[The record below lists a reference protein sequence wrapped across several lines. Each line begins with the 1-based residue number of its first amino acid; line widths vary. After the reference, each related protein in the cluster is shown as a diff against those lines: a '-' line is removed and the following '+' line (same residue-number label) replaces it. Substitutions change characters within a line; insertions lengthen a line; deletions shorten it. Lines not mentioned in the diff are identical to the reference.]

1 MPTIDK
7 YDALRKSKLAVEL
20 TDEQCRVLSERMTL
34 RDLKTGEILI
44 REGHADNH
52 LYAVVSG
59 TFGVVKHAGSSD
71 AVTLHTMA
79 AGDFIDELGFI
90 DGTEP
95 YASKVAIGDA
105 CVLGLEREQLEALL
119 STHAEIVYK
128 VMRAIIRTVH
138 MIQRRLSMQS
148 VELANYIYKQHGR
161 Y

>member
-1 MPTIDK
+1 MTTIDK
-7 YDALRKSKLAVEL
+7 FEALKKSKLAVEL

-34 RDLKTGEILI
+34 RTLKTGEVLI

-52 LYAVVSG
+52 LYIVVGG
-59 TFGVVKHAGSSD
+59 TFGVVKHAGSAD

-79 AGDFIDELGFI
+79 AGDFIDELGFL

-119 STHAEIVYK
+119 ATQPEVVYR

>member
-1 MPTIDK
+1 MTGTDR
-7 YDALRKSKLAVEL
+7 YDALKQSRLAVEL
-20 TDEQCRVLSERMTL
+20 TDEQCRVLSERTTL
-34 RDLKTGEILI
+34 RDLALGDVLI

-52 LYAVVSG
+52 LYIVVSG
-59 TFGVVKHAGSSD
+59 TFDVVKRAGTHD

-79 AGDFIDELGFI
+79 AGDFIDELGFL

-95 YASKVAIGDA
+95 YASKIAAGQA
-105 CVLGLEREQLEALL
+105 RVLGLEREQLEALL
-119 STHAEIVYK
+119 TTHPDIVYR

-138 MIQRRLSMQS
+138 QIQRRLSMQS

>member
-1 MPTIDK
+1 MTTTDK
-7 YDALRKSKLAVEL
+7 YDALRQSKLAAAL
-20 TDEQCRVLSERMTL
+20 SDEQCRVLSERMTL
-34 RDLKTGEILI
+34 RDLDPGDVLI

-52 LYAVVSG
+52 LYIVVSG
-59 TFGVVKHAGSSD
+59 TFGVVKHAGTPD

-79 AGDFIDELGFI
+79 AGDFIDELGFL

-95 YASKVAIGDA
+95 YASKLAIGGA
-105 CVLGLEREQLEALL
+105 RVLGLEREQLEGLL
-119 STHAEIVYK
+119 ATHPQVVYR

-148 VELANYIYKQHGR
+148 MELANYIYKQHGR

>member
-1 MPTIDK
+1 MNATDR
-7 YDALRKSKLAVEL
+7 YDALKQSRLATEL

-34 RDLKTGEILI
+34 RDLAPGDVLI

-52 LYAVVSG
+52 LYIVVSG
-59 TFGVVKHAGSSD
+59 TFGVVKRAGTSD

-79 AGDFIDELGFI
+79 AGDFIDELGFL

-95 YASKVAIGDA
+95 YASKVAIGNA
-105 CVLGLEREQLEALL
+105 RVLGLEREKLEALL
-119 STHAEIVYK
+119 TSDPDIVYR

-138 MIQRRLSMQS
+138 QIQRRLSMQS

>member
-1 MPTIDK
+1 MTTIDK

-34 RDLKTGEILI
+34 RELKTGEILI

-52 LYAVVSG
+52 LYVVVAG
-59 TFGVVKHAGSSD
+59 TFGVVKHAGSAD

-79 AGDFIDELGFI
+79 TGDFIDELGFL

-105 CVLGLEREQLEALL
+105 GVLGLEREQLEALL
-119 STHAEIVYK
+119 ATHAEIVYK

>member
-1 MPTIDK
+1 MTTAEK
-7 YDALRKSKLAVEL
+7 YDALKHSKLATEL
-20 TDEQCRVLSERMTL
+20 SDEQCRVLAERMTL
-34 RDLKTGEILI
+34 RHLGSGEVLI
-44 REGHADNH
+44 REGEADTH
-52 LYAVVSG
+52 LYIVVSG
-59 TFGVVKHAGSSD
+59 TFGVVKRAGNPD

-79 AGDFIDELGFI
+79 AGDFIDELGFL

-119 STHAEIVYK
+119 ATHAEIVYK

>member
-1 MPTIDK
+1 MTVIDR

-20 TDEQCRVLSERMTL
+20 TDDQCRVLAERMSL
-34 RDLKTGEILI
+34 RQLTTGEVLI

-52 LYAVVSG
+52 LYVVVSG

-79 AGDFIDELGFI
+79 AGDFIDELGFL

-105 CVLGLEREQLEALL
+105 CVLGLEREQLEAMLA
-119 STHAEIVYK
+119 THAEVVYK